1 MNKKLRSEETARRRT
16 RKTTKFARAIVGVS
30 IEELRTKRQSKVWD
44 AGGQGGE
51 SWRKR
56 RKLKKKKSPR
66 QPAVKASATS
76 AATAAALKE
85 AKGKQSRKARRIRAQ
100 QAQGPAAAG
109 AKVTKNVPRG
119 ANRGTQR

>member
-30 IEELRTKRQSKVWD
+30 IEELRTKRQSK
-44 AGGQGGE
+44 
-51 SWRKR
+51 
-56 RKLKKKKSPR
+56 
-66 QPAVKASATS
+66 PAVKASATS